1 MSVADPHSQPVEAC
15 LAALGSTSEG
25 LSSVEAQTRLKSH
38 GPNLLPQ
45 APARPLWLRF
55 LSHFNNP
62 LSGSCLPRNCC
73 KAMM

>member
-55 LSHFNNP
+55 LSHFIE
-62 LSGSCLPRNCC
+62 LFIIHDITRG
-73 KAMM
+73 